1 MGTARASS
9 YIYLAIFHFN
19 IPILIPANSFDTLTT
34 SSTEYQSIFRLSP
47 LKTMPPKDKSR
58 VTSGLVRALT
68 NKWQAGGPSS
78 NSQQADLSLL
88 DALPDR
94 NCSLSAQPAPAPA
107 LAVAINR
114 WENRAMPT
122 PAQQAVVGAPP
133 RLTGSGFPDLP
144 AELRIMIWEL
154 CIPEPQIIRVTD
166 NAMRHNGSHSRQNP
180 VVLHVNSE
188 SRAEALKHLARLFG
202 GVNSNGYPEQ
212 FKYFNPTLDFV
223 YFDGGSTRLFAFPPI
238 TLPPVADLTRE
249 APHPQADNVVFLQ
262 LGEWQMNS
270 AGPAAYFRNVEC
282 LRIQLV
288 LSRSSGNLLTPAYAR
303 NTAGSQLFVRDIHHL
318 MFADTARI
326 RRWYTRRINAGLIS
340 KMPRIEI
347 LLTRVDQR
355 LVDLAGQYAID
366 YFRDKPM

>member
-1 MGTARASS
+1 
-9 YIYLAIFHFN
+9 
-19 IPILIPANSFDTLTT
+19 
-34 SSTEYQSIFRLSP
+34 
-47 LKTMPPKDKSR
+47 MPPKDKSR

-107 LAVAINR
+107 LASHANS
-114 WENRAMPT
+114 RAT
-122 PAQQAVVGAPP
+122 GCCWSSP

-223 YFDGGSTRLFAFPPI
+223 YFDGGSTRLFAFPPTI
-238 TLPPVADLTRE
+238 LPPVADLTRE

-303 NTAGSQLFVRDIHHL
+303 NTARSQLFVRDIHHL
-318 MFADTARI
+318 MFSDTARI